1 MPPMTRKKQQESLR
15 KADSLLSQAHSLVLD
30 VSLARQESGEL
41 IPGDALS
48 TVLGHC
54 NKAIDILRDCG
65 ESPDYYAAWERPPD
79 EPGP

>member
-1 MPPMTRKKQQESLR
+1 MTASEQQKALR
-15 KADSLLSQAHSLVLD
+15 DADALLCQAQALVAD
-30 VSLARQESGEL
+30 VCYARDQKGEL
-41 IPGDALS
+41 VTGDAVS

-65 ESPDYYAAWERPPD
+65 ESPDYNAAWERLPG